1 MSLTTEQVR
10 HVAHLARLGLDE
22 VQIDSLSTQL
32 GDILGL
38 VDALSKADTASV
50 TPMAH
55 PLDMGQRGRADVVTE
70 SDRREAYQAIAPSA
84 QDGLY
89 RVPRVIE

>member
-10 HVAHLARLGLDE
+10 HVAHLARLGLE
-22 VQIDSLSTQL
+22 ETQIESLSAQL
-32 GDILGL
+32 GDIIGL
-38 VDALSKADTASV
+38 VDALSKAETADVS
-50 TPMAH
+50 PMAH
-55 PLDMGQRGRADVVTE
+55 PLDMGQRGRPDAVTE
-70 SDRREAYQAIAPSA
+70 TDRREAFQAIAPSA